1 MVTTMIQRPKKLAL
15 VVALFII
22 SIVIS
27 TYVST
32 SSSHGPSKFR
42 THLQQMPAYLR
53 QKACLM
59 SPFGVNQS
67 SGFMEG
73 AVSVND
79 IVRYSTKSSQGN
91 YMPPEFVSSSVN
103 QAPRVKAA
111 FIVLVRNNELDGMI
125 QSMNDYEFRF
135 NRKFNY
141 PWIFLND
148 EPFTDEF
155 KTEVR
160 KRTRAPTYFGLVPSE
175 HWSYPDFIDQEKAR
189 QSRIDMDQHGVPYA
203 TSESYRHMCRF
214 QSGFFF

>member
-1 MVTTMIQRPKKLAL
+1 MLGLTVVWRKPFFSADVTGDRQLGLSSWIKAKFCFTLSIMVTTMIQRPKKLAL

-125 QSMNDYEFRF
+125 QSMNDC
-135 NRKFNY
+135 KFDIL
-141 PWIFLND
+141 WCRL
-148 EPFTDEF
+148 TF
-155 KTEVR
+155 KMSS
-160 KRTRAPTYFGLVPSE
+160 GLTANLITPGS
-175 HWSYPDFIDQEKAR
+175 F
-189 QSRIDMDQHGVPYA
+189 
-203 TSESYRHMCRF
+203 
-214 QSGFFF
+214 

>member
-32 SSSHGPSKFR
+32 SSSHGPSKIR

-125 QSMNDYEFRF
+125 QSMNDC
-135 NRKFNY
+135 KFDIL
-141 PWIFLND
+141 WCRL
-148 EPFTDEF
+148 TF
-155 KTEVR
+155 KMSS
-160 KRTRAPTYFGLVPSE
+160 GLTANLITPGS
-175 HWSYPDFIDQEKAR
+175 F
-189 QSRIDMDQHGVPYA
+189 
-203 TSESYRHMCRF
+203 
-214 QSGFFF
+214 